1 MNQSKLMM
9 QLLFISIIIAAISI
23 FAPYYLFSE
32 FLLQAQFLIVF
43 IALFSLLSFFTYT
56 ITIISNTFDTL
67 SKDEHQNI
75 LPKFPGFSKDF
86 SLRQLMTFGDNL
98 TQFIRIRLLSQE
110 KLIADYD
117 KTNSELKSHIEINRK
132 FLRFAQQS
140 IAIQSDESVH
150 IIIQNEILNIIN
162 SFDASSFYIL
172 DSCGDLLR
180 LDSSY
185 GFEDHR
191 FLLQSVPILDF
202 FSPMH
207 SEESTIKIFEKTTYS
222 SVHHF
227 ITDSTRRDEIFD
239 IIELP
244 IYLDQYLYGVFY
256 FYNTNPEREFSDELR
271 LLLKSYTT
279 QAINAV
285 TNKILI
291 KKTVFLSKYD
301 SLTGLYNRSY
311 FEQYFND
318 FNKHSL
324 RYKEHYSIVLID
336 LNRLKSINDKF
347 GHVAGDRA
355 LQEFASAFKEK
366 IRETDVFARFGGDE
380 FILVF
385 HNSNLEQTQKRL
397 EVIHDEFSHYH
408 IRYGSFNIPI
418 RFSYGVASSPDES
431 MILNILVKIADER
444 MYRLKDRLHE
454 SEKEDFNF

>member
-1 MNQSKLMM
+1 MNQSKIMM
-9 QLLFISIIIAAISI
+9 QLLFISITIAVISI
-23 FAPYYLFSE
+23 FGPYYLFSE
-32 FLLQAQFLIVF
+32 YLLQAQFLMVF
-43 IALFSLLSFFTYT
+43 MALFAMLSFFAYT
-56 ITIISNTFDTL
+56 ITMISNIFDSL
-67 SKDEHQNI
+67 SKDENQNI
-75 LPKFPGFSKDF
+75 LPQFPNFSDGFF
-86 SLRQLMTFGDNL
+86 LRQLMSFGDNL
-98 TQFIRIRLLSQE
+98 TRFIRVRLLSQD
-110 KLIADYD
+110 KLIDDYN
-117 KTNSELKSHIEINRK
+117 KTNLELKSHIEINRK

-140 IAIQSDESVH
+140 ISIQKDESIHV
-150 IIIQNEILNIIN
+150 IIQNEILNIIG

-185 GFEDHR
+185 GFEDDR
-191 FLLQSVPILDF
+191 FLLQSVPIADF

-207 SEESTIKIFEKTTYS
+207 SEESTIKILEKVVYS
-222 SVHHF
+222 SVQHF
-227 ITDSTRRDEIFD
+227 ITDSTRRDEVYD

-244 IYLDQYLYGVFY
+244 IYLDKYLYGIFY
-256 FYNTNPEREFSDELR
+256 FYNTDPNREFSDELR

-311 FEQYFND
+311 FEQYFDD
-318 FNKHSL
+318 FNKHAL

-355 LQEFASAFKEK
+355 LQEFALAFKDK

-380 FILVF
+380 FILIF
-385 HNSNLEQTQKRL
+385 HNSNLEQTEKRL
-397 EVIHDEFSHYH
+397 KVIHDEFAHHH

-444 MYRLKDRLHE
+444 MYQLKDKLHE